1 MTSELEFDKL
11 SFADNFNL
19 VSGQR
24 WTPSVLAD
32 DAQPLLGSVH
42 DLNFVKWPSVW
53 KFIRNNVLK
62 RAEFNQAKTIIYIHF
77 DELIISLILF

>member
-1 MTSELEFDKL
+1 MTSELQFDKL

-42 DLNFVKWPSVW
+42 DLNFVKWPSV
-53 KFIRNNVLK
+53 
-62 RAEFNQAKTIIYIHF
+62 
-77 DELIISLILF
+77 